1 MKKALSLILALVM
14 CLSLCACGGNS
25 TGNGTA
31 GNDNADN
38 TGNSESE
45 TTPVLKAEDLAGTW
59 SQSFWFFTTDLV
71 INSNSTYDYGED
83 KGTFT
88 IAETNDAVKLT
99 PRFGDSFDTNYKY
112 FNGYLYCT
120 SKSFTKDMEY
130 GLPFTPDENGRTNQR
145 FNINLSEGSQFDPA
159 VVANSIDFRLNDDGT
174 FSIFT
179 SVFRYS
185 SSLGYYFN
193 DKPFNTYEGTYKYQN
208 SILTLTYE
216 GVDYPLVVVD
226 GAIYYFT
233 YSK

>member
-1 MKKALSLILALVM
+1 MKKALSLLLALVM
-14 CLSLCACGGNS
+14 CLSFCACGNNSTDGGGNS
-25 TGNGTA
+25 ADA
-31 GNDNADN
+31 GDNHEN
-38 TGNSESE
+38 E
-45 TTPVLKAEDLAGTW
+45 TTPTLKAENLAGTW
-59 SQSFWFFTTDLV
+59 SQSLWFFTTDLV

-83 KGTFT
+83 KGTFA
-88 IAETNDAVKLT
+88 IHETNDGIKLN
-99 PRFGDSFDTNYKY
+99 PRFGQSFDTNYKY

-120 SKSFTKDMEY
+120 SRSFAKDMEY

-159 VVANSIDFRLNDDGT
+159 VVANSIDFRLNEDGT

-185 SSLGYYFN
+185 SGLGSYFN
-193 DKPFNTYEGTYKYQN
+193 DKPFNTYEGTYKYQD
-208 SILTLTYE
+208 SVLTLTYQ

-226 GAIYYFT
+226 GVIYYIT